1 MEQRLFDKL
10 LTPVT
15 KTLSRFPRKGRIR
28 FLLVVIIAF
37 TGYKIAG
44 ALLSPHEVR
53 KHAESAAAAPEFTT
67 AAAFLSRCQL
77 RLTCC
82 RDTFIT
88 GGRTVVA
95 CYSLDTALQN
105 GIGRMIKQYRPKYGA
120 AVVMEPING
129 RILALVSYR
138 NESVPAIGERLYLRS
153 IFPAASIYKTV
164 TAAAAIETARYGSQ
178 TRVPVTGR
186 NHTLYKYQIKK
197 SAAPWNERT
206 FEDAFAYSI
215 NSAFARIGM
224 YDVGKKTFERYSRQ
238 FGFNAAIPF
247 DLAIDS
253 SQVTVPDDT
262 SYAMAELASGF
273 NRGTTLSPIHG
284 ALIAAAVS
292 ENGRMPVPHIVD
304 SICCIND
311 GRCLYRQTPTVWKNP
326 IGKNT
331 AHELRNMMNRVATLG
346 TCRKAFKV
354 LRNCTWSEDLDYGG
368 KTGSL
373 DVDNLGKI
381 DWFIGFAASKNQP
394 ERRLAVAVVT
404 VHGRLWNVHSS
415 YVGAEIFRKYFR
427 PAPGR
432 QLARQNSV
440 PASGP
445 AAGRPKG

>member
-1 MEQRLFDKL
+1 MPYRLFTRLTIPLKDIL
-10 LTPVT
+10 L
-15 KTLSRFPRKGRIR
+15 RIPRKGCKR
-28 FLLVVIIAF
+28 FLLVVILAF

-44 ALLSPHEVR
+44 ALLTPAGYPLRGEKITSVPGFE
-53 KHAESAAAAPEFTT
+53 T
-67 AAAFLSRCQL
+67 AAAFVSRFQP

-88 GGRTVVA
+88 DGRTVVA
-95 CYSLDTALQN
+95 CYSLDTAVQN
-105 GIGRMIKQYRPKYGA
+105 GIDRMIKHYRPNYGA
-120 AVVMEPING
+120 AVVMDPESG

-164 TAAAAIETARYGSQ
+164 TAAAAIETAQYGPQ
-178 TRVPVTGR
+178 TMVHVTGR
-186 NHTLYKYQIKK
+186 NHTLYKFQLKK
-197 SAAPWNERT
+197 SSASWNERT

-215 NSAFARIGM
+215 NPVFARIGM
-224 YDVGKKTFERYSRQ
+224 YDVGKKPFERYSRQ
-238 FGFNAAIPF
+238 FGFNEAIPF
-247 DLAIDS
+247 DLAVDS
-253 SQVTVPDDT
+253 SRVTVPDDT

-273 NRGTTLSPIHG
+273 NRGTTLSPVHG

-304 SICCIND
+304 SIYCIND
-311 GRCLYRQTPTVWKNP
+311 GRCLYRQTPALWKNSMNN
-326 IGKNT
+326 NT
-331 AHELRNMMNRVATLG
+331 AHELRNMMNRVAMLG

-354 LRNCTWSEDLDYGG
+354 LRNCAWSEDLDYGG

-373 DVDNLGKI
+373 VVDSLGKI

-394 ERRLAVAVVT
+394 GRRLAVAVVT

-415 YVGAEIFRKYFR
+415 FVGAEIFRKYFR
-427 PAPGR
+427 PAPVL
-432 QLARQNSV
+432 QLAGQNSV

-445 AAGRPKG
+445 AACRPGG